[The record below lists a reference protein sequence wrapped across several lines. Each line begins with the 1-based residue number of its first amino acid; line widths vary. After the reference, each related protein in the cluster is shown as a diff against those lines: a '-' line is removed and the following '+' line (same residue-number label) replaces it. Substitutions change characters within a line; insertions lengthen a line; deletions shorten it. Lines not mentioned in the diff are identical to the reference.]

1 MNIIEEIK
9 NKFSRITKLQTG
21 IYNDENRLTHN
32 LSGTVL
38 IEASHAN
45 EIIFNENLRWENR
58 NSLLLNS
65 RNVYRWKFTD
75 SGNIKLDHLRFGK
88 DKPVFLVEFTQT
100 GKDNWTGIEPHDCNK
115 DLYSAKLNIE
125 NNNIILHWTVS
136 GPTENYTLKTV
147 YS

>member
-1 MNIIEEIK
+1 MPTINKIIS
-9 NKFSRITKLQTG
+9 NFPRITKLYTESFNADG
-21 IYNDENRLTHN
+21 RKIHS
-32 LSGTVL
+32 LSGSVRVEITT
-38 IEASHAN
+38 EN
-45 EIIFNENLRWENR
+45 EIIFNENLRWKNR

-65 RNVYRWKFTD
+65 RNVYNWTFTD
-75 SGNIKLDHLRFGK
+75 SGNIRLDHLRFGK

-115 DLYSAKLNIE
+115 DLYSAKLNIG
-125 NNNIILHWTVS
+125 NDNITMNWTVS